1 MEGKIKAVCSL
12 STSIH
17 LDLSLVAKELDIEI
31 EDVISSLVEHLVKEM
46 GTDLIIEG
54 VRIDWDFAGEDR
66 DDGEDILWVEVDPD
80 TGE

>member
-1 MEGKIKAVCSL
+1 M
-12 STSIH
+12 
-17 LDLSLVAKELDIEI
+17 
-31 EDVISSLVEHLVKEM
+31 VEHLVKEM